1 MVFGHTHRQCVHILG
16 DGMEWLNPGS
26 VSYHRQ
32 DDPDKD
38 ARYMVMTDGSIKM
51 RSLPYPR
58 EPLLKETFRQLK
70 AGRMAEQEM
79 RYFFY
84 YFGDAPDFD
93 APLPNHD
100 SVSG

>member
-1 MVFGHTHRQCVHILG
+1 MVI
-16 DGMEWLNPGS
+16 
-26 VSYHRQ
+26 
-32 DDPDKD
+32 
-38 ARYMVMTDGSIKM
+38 TDGSIQR
-51 RSLPYPR
+51 RSLPYSR
-58 EPLLKETFRQLK
+58 GPLLKETLRQLK

-93 APLPNHD
+93 APLPDPD

>member
-1 MVFGHTHRQCVHILG
+1 
-16 DGMEWLNPGS
+16 
-26 VSYHRQ
+26 
-32 DDPDKD
+32 
-38 ARYMVMTDGSIKM
+38 M
-51 RSLPYPR
+51 RSLPYSR
-58 EPLLKETFRQLK
+58 GPLLKETLRQLK

-93 APLPNHD
+93 APLPDPD